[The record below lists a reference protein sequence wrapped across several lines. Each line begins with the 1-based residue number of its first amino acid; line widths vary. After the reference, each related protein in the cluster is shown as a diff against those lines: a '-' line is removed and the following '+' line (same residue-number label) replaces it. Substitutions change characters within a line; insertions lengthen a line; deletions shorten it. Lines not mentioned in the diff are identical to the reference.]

1 MSCEEEL
8 KRIKQHKAIITE
20 VRELLGTVATCSFFE
35 EHLHSSA

>member
-20 VRELLGTVATCSFFE
+20 VRQQQVATCDFLGE
-35 EHLHSSA
+35 YLHSNA